1 MTRVIAVVNQKG
13 GVGKSTIVVNLAAV
27 VAQLIQL
34 ISMLCGRVDPNAQ
47 SRVAAISIDPQGSAQ
62 WWASRVDDL
71 NFHLIQAHDDPLE
84 WIRQLNDLPG
94 IDYVFVDTPGWFDV
108 DPDGSADGLGIGYSA
123 DALRTVLD
131 VSDHVIVPMMTEPL
145 CFDPTARTIRKLLE
159 PRGLPFTVVINNW
172 NTRDGKG
179 WLDATKDFVKSFGW
193 PLAETVIRRYLIHTN
208 ASSDGVVV
216 TEYANGLSED
226 KRRETDEKKKD
237 PALKAAD
244 DFYKLA
250 KEITGLS
257 LEPEL
262 GDTAESSIAA
272 LAASK
277 SAQAV

>member
-1 MTRVIAVVNQKG
+1 MTRVIPVVNQKG

-34 ISMLCGRVDPNAQ
+34 ISLLRGRVDPNAQ
-47 SRVAAISIDPQGSAQ
+47 SRVAAVSIDPQGSAQ

-84 WIRQLNDLPG
+84 WIRQLNNLPG
-94 IDYVFVDTPGWFDV
+94 IDYVFVDTPGWFDI
-108 DPDGSADGLGIGYSA
+108 DPDGTADGLGIGYSA

-131 VSDHVIVPMMTEPL
+131 ISDHVIVPMMTEPL
-145 CFDPTARTIRKLLE
+145 CFDPTARTIKMLLE
-159 PRGLPFTVVINNW
+159 PRGLPYTVVISNW

-179 WLDATKDFVKSFGW
+179 WLDATKDFVASFGW
-193 PLAETVIRRYLIHTN
+193 PLAETVLRRYLIHTN
-208 ASSDGVVV
+208 ASNEGLVV
-216 TEYANGLSED
+216 TEYANSLTEAQ
-226 KRRETDEKKKD
+226 RRETDEEKKK

-244 DFYKLA
+244 DFYNLA

-262 GDTAESSIAA
+262 SDSDGLSLAA
-272 LAASK
+272 LAASM

>member
-1 MTRVIAVVNQKG
+1 MTRVITVVNQKG

-27 VAQLIQL
+27 VAQLISL
-34 ISMLCGRVDPNAQ
+34 SRGSVDPDER

-84 WIRQLNDLPG
+84 WIRQLNNLAG

-108 DPDGSADGLGIGYSA
+108 DPDGAADGLGIGYSA

-131 VSDHVIVPMMTEPL
+131 VSDEVIVPMMTEPL

-172 NTRDGKG
+172 NARDGEA
-179 WLDATKDFVKSFGW
+179 WRDATKDFVKKRGW

-208 ASSDGVVV
+208 ASNEGVVV
-216 TEYANGLSED
+216 TEYANGLSEAQ
-226 KRRETDEKKKD
+226 RRETDEKKKA

-250 KEITGLS
+250 AELTGLS
-257 LEPEL
+257 IGSDLT
-262 GDTAESSIAA
+262 G
-272 LAASK
+272 
-277 SAQAV
+277 VGV

>member
-34 ISMLCGRVDPNAQ
+34 INLSRDDVDPNAQ

-62 WWASRVDDL
+62 WWASRVEDL
-71 NFHLIQAHDDPLE
+71 NFHLIQAYDDPLE
-84 WIRQLNDLPG
+84 WIRQLNNLPG

-131 VSDHVIVPMMTEPL
+131 VSDEVIVPMTTEPL
-145 CFDPTARTIRKLLE
+145 CFDTTARTIRMLLE

-172 NTRDGKG
+172 STRNGKA
-179 WLDATKDFVKSFGW
+179 WLNATKDFVKSFGW
-193 PLAETVIRRYLIHTN
+193 PLAETVIRHYLTHTN
-208 ASSDGVVV
+208 ASYEGVVV
-216 TEYANGLSED
+216 TEYANTLTEAQ
-226 KRRETDEKKKD
+226 RRETDEKKKD

-244 DFYKLA
+244 DFYELA

-257 LEPEL
+257 LETEL
-262 GDTAESSIAA
+262 GESTEMSIAA
-272 LAASK
+272 VAASM